1 MPDDIKRF
9 PETTNPVT
17 TLLAF
22 LFVLGVLVF
31 IHESGHFMMARWHG
45 IRVITFSLGFGPKL
59 LKWTRGATE
68 YCISAIPL
76 GGYVKLAGESVE
88 DDRTGAPDEFMSQS
102 KWVRFQVYVM
112 GPVMNI
118 GLALILTTIVLYNG
132 ADVPLFQSS
141 AAVIGTIAPGS
152 AAEKAGLKVDDT
164 IVEIAGTPTR
174 TWDDVTMSIL
184 PKAGRELSLKL
195 EREGQPVST
204 TITPASQTKY
214 ELGDIG
220 ILPKVRPQVAVLTP
234 NAPAEKAGMKV
245 GDVFIAVDGQRSLPQ
260 AKVIEIIRAHPKQ
273 PVSFTVERGGQE
285 VTLIVTPND
294 NGGVGQIGAQISQFE
309 TKRIDPT
316 FTQAISVSAKQTYE
330 QSTLIVKT
338 LKGLFTRDTPVK
350 QLMGPVAIAE
360 LSGNAAKLGWI
371 ELFALMSMISLNLG
385 MLNLMPIPVLDG
397 GHIAILALEGVARRD
412 FSIKVKERILFAGF
426 AMIMLL
432 MVTVI
437 YNDVARLFR

>member
-1 MPDDIKRF
+1 
-9 PETTNPVT
+9 
-17 TLLAF
+17 
-22 LFVLGVLVF
+22 
-31 IHESGHFMMARWHG
+31 MARWHG

-59 LKWTRGATE
+59 LKWTKGSTE
-68 YCISAIPL
+68 YCISGVPL

-88 DDRTGAPDEFMSQS
+88 DDRTGAADEFMSQS

-118 GLALILTTIVLYNG
+118 ALALILTTIVLYNG
-132 ADVPLFQSS
+132 AEVPLYQS
-141 AAVIGTIAPGS
+141 AAPVIGQIAPGS
-152 AAEKAGLKVDDT
+152 AAEKAGLKINDK
-164 IVEIAGTPTR
+164 IVLIAGKQMA

-184 PKAGRELSLKL
+184 PKAGREISLTV
-195 EREGQPVST
+195 EREGQLVAT

-220 ILPKVRPQVAVLTP
+220 VAPSVRPQFATMSP
-234 NAPAEKAGMKV
+234 GGPAEKAGLKS
-245 GDVFIAVDGQRSLPQ
+245 GDVLVAIDGQRAMPQ
-260 AKVIEIIRAHPKQ
+260 PKVIEYIRAHPKQ
-273 PVSFTVERGGQE
+273 PLVFTVERAGAELPITVVTNDQGAGGA
-285 VTLIVTPND
+285 
-294 NGGVGQIGAQISQFE
+294 GQIGAQIKLYE

-316 FTQAISVSAKQTYE
+316 FPQAISMSATQTWE
-330 QSTLIVKT
+330 QSSLIVKT

-360 LSGNAAKLGWI
+360 LSGNAARLGWI
-371 ELFALMSMISLNLG
+371 DLFALMSMISLNLG

-397 GHIAILALEGVARRD
+397 GHIAILALEGIARRD

>member
-1 MPDDIKRF
+1 M
-9 PETTNPVT
+9 T

-31 IHESGHFMMARWHG
+31 IHESGHFLMARWHG

-68 YCISAIPL
+68 YCISAVPL

-118 GLALILTTIVLYNG
+118 GLALILTTVVLYNG
-132 ADVPLFQSS
+132 ADVPLYQTSP
-141 AAVIGTIAPGS
+141 AIIGQIAKGS
-152 AAEKAGLKVDDT
+152 AAEKAGLQINDK
-164 IVEIAGTPTR
+164 IVFIAGKTMA

-184 PKAGRELSLKL
+184 PKAGREISLTV
-195 EREGQPVST
+195 ERAGQLVAT
-204 TITPASQTKY
+204 TIVPASQTKY

-220 ILPKVRPQVAVLTP
+220 VAPRVRPQVAVLT
-234 NAPAEKAGMKV
+234 AGGPAEKSGMKP
-245 GDVFIAVDGQRSLPQ
+245 GDVFVALDDQRGLPQ
-260 AKVIEIIRAHPKQ
+260 PKVIDYIRAHPKK
-273 PVSFTVERGGQE
+273 PVAFTVERGGSE
-285 VTLIVTPND
+285 VVLSITPND
-294 NGGVGQIGAQISQFE
+294 NGGIGQIGAQISPYE

-316 FTQAISVSAKQTYE
+316 FPQAITMSVKQTWE
-330 QSTLIVKT
+330 QSALILTT

-360 LSGNAAKLGWI
+360 LSGSAAQLGWI
-371 ELFALMSMISLNLG
+371 PLFGLMSMISLNLG

-397 GHIAILALEGVARRD
+397 GHITILALEGVARRD

-426 AMIMLL
+426 ALIMLL

-437 YNDVARLFR
+437 YNDVTRLFR

>member
-1 MPDDIKRF
+1 
-9 PETTNPVT
+9 
-17 TLLAF
+17 
-22 LFVLGVLVF
+22 
-31 IHESGHFMMARWHG
+31 MARWHG

-59 LKWTRGATE
+59 LKWTKGSTE
-68 YCISAIPL
+68 YCISGVPL

-88 DDRTGAPDEFMSQS
+88 DDRTGAADEFMSQS

-118 GLALILTTIVLYNG
+118 ALALILTTIVLYNG
-132 ADVPLFQSS
+132 AEVPLYQS
-141 AAVIGTIAPGS
+141 AAPVIGQIAPGS
-152 AAEKAGLKVDDT
+152 AAEKAGLKINDK
-164 IVEIAGTPTR
+164 IVLIAGKQMA

-184 PKAGRELSLKL
+184 PKAGREISLTV
-195 EREGQPVST
+195 EREGQLVAT

-220 ILPKVRPQVAVLTP
+220 VAPSVRPQFATMSP
-234 NAPAEKAGMKV
+234 GGPAEKAGLKS
-245 GDVFIAVDGQRSLPQ
+245 GDVLVAIDGQRAMPQ
-260 AKVIEIIRAHPKQ
+260 PKVIEYIRAHPKQ
-273 PVSFTVERGGQE
+273 PLVFTVERAGAELPITVVTNDQGAGGAR
-285 VTLIVTPND
+285 
-294 NGGVGQIGAQISQFE
+294 QIGAQIKLYE

-316 FTQAISVSAKQTYE
+316 FPQAISMSATQTWE
-330 QSTLIVKT
+330 QSSLIVKT

-360 LSGNAAKLGWI
+360 LSGNAARLGWI
-371 ELFALMSMISLNLG
+371 DLFALMSMISLNLG

-397 GHIAILALEGVARRD
+397 GHIAILALEGIARRD

>member
-1 MPDDIKRF
+1 
-9 PETTNPVT
+9 VT

-31 IHESGHFMMARWHG
+31 IHEAGHFLMARWHG

-59 LKWTRGATE
+59 LKWTRGNTE
-68 YCISAIPL
+68 YAISGVPL
-76 GGYVKLAGESVE
+76 GGYVKLAGESME
-88 DDRTGAPDEFMSQS
+88 DDRSGAPDEFMSQS

-118 GLALILTTIVLYNG
+118 LLALVLTTFVLYNG
-132 ADVPLFQSS
+132 ADVALWPSS
-141 AAVIGTIAPGS
+141 KPVIGVIAPGS
-152 AAEKAGLKVDDT
+152 PAEKAGLKVNDRIMFISGKT
-164 IVEIAGTPTR
+164 MA

-184 PKAGRELSLKL
+184 PKAGREIPITV
-195 EREGQPVST
+195 ERDGQLVAT
-204 TITPASQTKY
+204 TITPSSQTKY

-220 ILPKVRPQVAVLTP
+220 VAAQVRPQVALVTP
-234 NAPAEKAGMKV
+234 NGPADKAGMKT
-245 GDVFIAVDGQRSLPQ
+245 GDVFVAIDGQRGLSQP
-260 AKVIEIIRAHPKQ
+260 KSIEYIRAHPKQ
-273 PVSFTVERGGQE
+273 PVVFTVERGGQDLTLT
-285 VTLIVTPND
+285 VTTND
-294 NGGVGQIGAQISQFE
+294 QGADGAGQIGAQIKPYE

-316 FTQAISVSAKQTYE
+316 FPQAMKMSAQQTWE
-330 QSTLIVKT
+330 TSGQIVTT

-360 LSGNAAKLGWI
+360 LSGSAARLGWV
-371 ELFALMSMISLNLG
+371 ELFSLMAMISLNLG

-397 GHIAILALEGVARRD
+397 GHIAILALEGIARRD
-412 FSIKVKERILFAGF
+412 FSMKVKERILFAGF